1 VEALLAPYKRY
12 AEIKAEIAFAEAA
25 ISFAYGNFA
34 SGAKFLA
41 AGVAWTAVAGLIGA
55 AGSLIGGSGTSAASS
70 VGAGSSS
77 NANNNNGP
85 RIFYQDS
92 KPAQVQIIVRP
103 EPGTIVEHVVNDY
116 RNNGRVRQVFG
127 GNS

>member
-1 VEALLAPYKRY
+1 MPLLAPYKRY

-55 AGSLIGGSGTSAASS
+55 AGLLISEAPALLALPSVGLIQHQAQTTTDRASS
-70 VGAGSSS
+70 IKTLSLLRSRSS
-77 NANNNNGP
+77 
-85 RIFYQDS
+85 
-92 KPAQVQIIVRP
+92 
-103 EPGTIVEHVVNDY
+103 
-116 RNNGRVRQVFG
+116 
-127 GNS
+127 